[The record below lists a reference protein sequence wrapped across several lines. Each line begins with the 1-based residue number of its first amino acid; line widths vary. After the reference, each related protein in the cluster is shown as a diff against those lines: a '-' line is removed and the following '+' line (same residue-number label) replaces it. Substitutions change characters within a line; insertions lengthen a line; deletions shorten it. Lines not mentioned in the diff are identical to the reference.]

1 MTFKSAYL
9 KLTIFYVL
17 IAMAVSIAFSIAI
30 YNISSGEIEN
40 SLGRQNRVLRDIPIT
55 GGNIAQL
62 PDFDQL
68 RAQQLTE
75 SENNLKSNLFYFN
88 LLILILS
95 TGAGYFLA
103 RRTLQPI
110 EEAMEAQNRFTADAS
125 HELRTPLTAMRT
137 EIEVNLRDQNLNLSQ
152 AKVLLNSNLE
162 EIGKLESLSNAL
174 LKLARFQK
182 EGKDILKQVS
192 LEEVV
197 VEAYERVEAL
207 ANKKSIEFDNDLK
220 DLHVKGDDKSLVE
233 LFVIL
238 FDNAIKYSPEK
249 STISIKMQVRDDK
262 AEVSVSDQGMGIKAS
277 DLPYIFNRFYRA
289 DTSRSKEK
297 VEGYGLGLS
306 IAKSIL
312 ELNKGD
318 ISVSSHPGKGSKF
331 TVKLPFLSEN
341 PIVD

>member
-17 IAMAVSIAFSIAI
+17 LAMAVSIAFSIAI
-30 YNISSGEIEN
+30 YNISSGEIE
-40 SLGRQNRVLRDIPIT
+40 SGLGRQNRVLRDIPINS
-55 GGNIAQL
+55 GSMSQL
-62 PDFDQL
+62 PNFDQL
-68 RAQQLTE
+68 REQQLSE
-75 SENNLKSNLFYFN
+75 SEGNLKSNLIYFN

-95 TGAGYFLA
+95 SGAGFLLA
-103 RRTLQPI
+103 KKTLQPI
-110 EEAMEAQNRFTADAS
+110 EETMEAQNRFTADAS

-137 EIEVNLRDQNLNLSQ
+137 EIEVNLRDKNLNLSQ

-182 EGKDILKQVS
+182 AGKDTLRMIS
-192 LEEVV
+192 LEETV
-197 VEAYERVEAL
+197 VEAFEKVEAL
-207 ANKKSIEFDNDLK
+207 AYKKSIEFDNDLK
-220 DLHVKGDDKSLVE
+220 DIRVKGDYKSLVE

-249 STISIKMQVRDDK
+249 STISIKMQIRDDK
-262 AEVSVSDQGMGIKAS
+262 AEVSVSDQGTGIKAS

-331 TVKLPFLSEN
+331 TVKLPLSSE
-341 PIVD
+341 